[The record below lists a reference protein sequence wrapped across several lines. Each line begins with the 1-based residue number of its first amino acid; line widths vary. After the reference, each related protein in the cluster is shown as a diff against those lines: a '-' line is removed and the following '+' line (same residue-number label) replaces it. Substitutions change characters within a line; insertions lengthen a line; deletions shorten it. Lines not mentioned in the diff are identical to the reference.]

1 MLVEQ
6 HSQER
11 FWLLRRVNFLERLD
25 QLLEEDRDAEDAL
38 NLAKSFKKVENPSDI
53 LTRLQEIYGKELP

>member
-11 FWLLRRVNFLERLD
+11 FWLLRRVNFLERMNL
-25 QLLEEDRDAEDAL
+25 LLEEDRDADDAL
-38 NLAKSFKKVENPSDI
+38 NLVKSFKKVENPSDI
-53 LTRLQEIYGKELP
+53 LARLQEIYGKELP